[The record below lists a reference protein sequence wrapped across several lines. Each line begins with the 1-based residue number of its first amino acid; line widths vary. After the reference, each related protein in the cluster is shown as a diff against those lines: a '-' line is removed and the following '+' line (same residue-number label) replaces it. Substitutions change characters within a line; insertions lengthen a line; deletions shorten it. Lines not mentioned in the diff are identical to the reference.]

1 MLLTNPHKLTLS
13 LSLSQASLIMGC
25 TLRPGPA
32 AMCGEGRP
40 TAWPTT
46 APWACRGL
54 PRSCPAITP
63 AQRQTRPAPSS
74 TTYAAQNL
82 LRAQVGAFTSHD
94 WFHIKPVDKKK
105 NMFFC
110 FSEWF
115 GVKCKKKKKE
125 KRSENCTQVT
135 VVEYVIPVN
144 TSPKLRW

>member
-13 LSLSQASLIMGC
+13 LSLLQASLIMGC

-40 TAWPTT
+40 IAWPTT

-82 LRAQVGAFTSHD
+82 LRAQVGAFMSHD

-105 NMFFC
+105 KHVFLFLRMIWC
-110 FSEWF
+110 QMQ
-115 GVKCKKKKKE
+115 KKKKGKKE
-125 KRSENCTQVT
+125 
-135 VVEYVIPVN
+135 
-144 TSPKLRW
+144 

>member
-1 MLLTNPHKLTLS
+1 
-13 LSLSQASLIMGC
+13 MGC

-105 NMFFC
+105 TCFFV
-110 FSEWF
+110 SQNDL
-115 GVKCKKKKKE
+115 VSNAKKKTKKKE

-144 TSPKLRW
+144 TSPKLR